1 MLLTHLIFFDGCLF
15 QDEDPNPEQ
24 CLLHAVW
31 SCPCLNHQAQAHS
44 WLGSSEFQKTV
55 IHTT

>member
-1 MLLTHLIFFDGCLF
+1 MLLTHLIFFGGCLF

-31 SCPCLNHQAQAHS
+31 SCPCLNHQAQAHIA
-44 WLGSSEFQKTV
+44 G
-55 IHTT
+55 